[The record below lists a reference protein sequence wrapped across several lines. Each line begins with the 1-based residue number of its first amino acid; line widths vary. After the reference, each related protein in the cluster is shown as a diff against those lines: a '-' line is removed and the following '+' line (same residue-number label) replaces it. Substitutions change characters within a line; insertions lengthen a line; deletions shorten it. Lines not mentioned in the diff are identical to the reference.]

1 MKRRDTLELLG
12 LAALWGASF
21 LFMRAG
27 AAEFGAV
34 ALAFVRVAGAT
45 LFLLPLLLHQGQ
57 GRLLLEHWRPLLF
70 VGLTSSV
77 IPFLCFSYAA
87 LSITAG
93 VLSIFN
99 AATPLFGA
107 LIAWAWLKERLS
119 VSRALGLAIGFSGVL
134 WLIWSR
140 SHPAPGAAAA
150 PHPSALLACLVATLG
165 YGLSAN
171 FSKRHLAG
179 LPPIAVATGTQLS
192 GAICLL
198 GPAWIWWP
206 AQAPTPGA
214 WLAASMLALACTGV
228 AYVVFFRL
236 IASAGPASAMSVTFL
251 IPLFAALWGGI
262 FLHETLSREVLLGCT
277 IILLG
282 TALTTGVV
290 GLPSLRPRRG

>member
-45 LFLLPLLLHQGQ
+45 LFLLPLLLYQGQ
-57 GRLLLEHWRPLLF
+57 GRLLLRHWRPLLF
-70 VGLTSSV
+70 AGLTSSV

-107 LIAWAWLKERLS
+107 LIAWAWLKERLGA
-119 VSRALGLAIGFSGVL
+119 SRALGLAIGFSGVL

-150 PHPSALLACLVATLG
+150 PQPSALLACLVATLG

-179 LPPIAVATGTQLS
+179 LPPLAVATGTQLS

-198 GPAWIWWP
+198 GPAWIFWP

-214 WLAASMLALACTGV
+214 WAAASMLALACTGV

-262 FLHETLSREVLLGCT
+262 FLHETLSREVLLGCA

-282 TALTTGVV
+282 TALTTGAV
-290 GLPSLRPRRG
+290 GLPSLRTRRG